1 MIPLF
6 LFVSVFSFVHYC
18 ELYVFFS
25 SIPFLINYFLT
36 YQKKK
41 KKKKNSLEVPIEP
54 KKAKVQNAY
63 AMSHCNSK

>member
-6 LFVSVFSFVHYC
+6 LFVLVFSFVHYC

-25 SIPFLINYFLT
+25 SIPFLIILLSYLS
-36 YQKKK
+36 

-54 KKAKVQNAY
+54 KKTKVQNAY

>member
-6 LFVSVFSFVHYC
+6 LFVLGFSFVHYC

-25 SIPFLINYFLT
+25 SIPFLIILLSYLS
-36 YQKKK
+36 KK

>member
-6 LFVSVFSFVHYC
+6 LFVLVFSFVHYC

-25 SIPFLINYFLT
+25 SIPFLIILLSYLS
-36 YQKKK
+36 

>member
-6 LFVSVFSFVHYC
+6 LFVLVFSFVHYC

-25 SIPFLINYFLT
+25 SIPFLIILLSYLS
-36 YQKKK
+36 

-63 AMSHCNSK
+63 AMLHCNSK